1 MVLICIS
8 LLISDVEHIFH
19 VFVGNLY
26 VVFGKISIQILYLF
40 LKIGLSSSIELY
52 EFFIFFGY

>member
-8 LLISDVEHIFH
+8 LLISDVENIFH
-19 VFVGNLY
+19 VLVGNLY
-26 VVFGKISIQILYLF
+26 VVFGKISIQILCLF
-40 LKIGLSSSIELY
+40 FKIGLSFSIELY